1 MMKPFF
7 ICTVFLFFLVF
18 AAGCYSYTPPSPVLL
33 GAKYTSA
40 NRAATDQ
47 ILRETKKLSLMDAKH
62 IAQLN
67 NQNYLAAYHAVNAA
81 RMRYYQALGAYAP
94 EIHLGSTVG
103 QDMQWNSS
111 RVNPPMTNAAGRD
124 ISFKVNSS
132 VTASWLLFDGFARY
146 LNVKAMQS
154 EVRKQTAMQ
163 YKVLCMLRRAVAY
176 AYYDI
181 QMAQEVERIQ
191 RENIEFQ
198 NRFYQMVKP
207 EWEQGKR
214 PEDEVLNFSILS
226 GLAQTGLIA
235 AQYQGNAANYSLAR
249 LMGYSEG
256 ELPSEVEVH
265 PFEDNI
271 RQMYY
276 SVEMCLDI
284 ALANS
289 PEMHIMQQ
297 LLKIA
302 EYNKYRSYSA
312 YFPVVYAEAGY
323 GSTQMRTQYKAF
335 KDSHSSFSNNSLSY
349 GVRADWL
356 VFDGFA
362 RYNAMREMQTMF
374 AVAQFN
380 MAETYLQIINEIRSA
395 YANYENNLK
404 QVRIYRNLLKKAK
417 KQRDLVAERYKKYHA
432 SVDRIDKVQ
441 AYYID
446 IQLQNAAVI
455 TDFNKSVA
463 QLEAVMCIDIYA
475 RERE

>member
-235 AQYQGNAANYSLAR
+235 AQYQGNVANYSLAR
-249 LMGYSEG
+249 LIGYSE
-256 ELPSEVEVH
+256 
-265 PFEDNI
+265 
-271 RQMYY
+271 
-276 SVEMCLDI
+276 
-284 ALANS
+284 
-289 PEMHIMQQ
+289 
-297 LLKIA
+297 
-302 EYNKYRSYSA
+302 
-312 YFPVVYAEAGY
+312 
-323 GSTQMRTQYKAF
+323 
-335 KDSHSSFSNNSLSY
+335 
-349 GVRADWL
+349 
-356 VFDGFA
+356 
-362 RYNAMREMQTMF
+362 
-374 AVAQFN
+374 
-380 MAETYLQIINEIRSA
+380 
-395 YANYENNLK
+395 
-404 QVRIYRNLLKKAK
+404 
-417 KQRDLVAERYKKYHA
+417 
-432 SVDRIDKVQ
+432 
-441 AYYID
+441 
-446 IQLQNAAVI
+446 
-455 TDFNKSVA
+455 
-463 QLEAVMCIDIYA
+463 
-475 RERE
+475 